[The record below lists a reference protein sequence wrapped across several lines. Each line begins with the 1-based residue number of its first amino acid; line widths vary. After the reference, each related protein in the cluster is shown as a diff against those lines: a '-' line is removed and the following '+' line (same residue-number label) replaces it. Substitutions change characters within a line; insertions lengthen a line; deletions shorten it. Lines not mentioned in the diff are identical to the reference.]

1 MRDDV
6 WNFILSSSVSG
17 FSCGTWSVR
26 TMSKD
31 RGAVPLVVT
40 AAFAVL
46 FFGPGSYLGARP
58 RVDPQHE
65 LAACAQK

>member
-1 MRDDV
+1 
-6 WNFILSSSVSG
+6 
-17 FSCGTWSVR
+17 
-26 TMSKD
+26 MSKD

-46 FFGPGSYLGARP
+46 FFGLGSYLGARP

-65 LAACAQK
+65 LAALRAEIDLLRKHQELAPTRTTGIAAPPTVV